1 MFGAAR
7 TAPLTPSGPRPVPVV
22 FSLVAHA
29 GVLSFVVFGPR
40 PHLAE
45 RQRSLYEQVIKP
57 HEHELVW
64 YSFRQKLP
72 DVTPPDNHSEQ
83 PPAAELKTAGQTIIS
98 NPKQGEQGRQM
109 IWRPLPQIKPQPE
122 IASPNILAFR
132 MPAIAPPP
140 PGPPRKVFIPPP
152 PAPRKPPATA
162 PTLPEPPRIQAK
174 VEMRQNPA
182 LTANLAAALENRPK
196 PRNFVPPVPKPERRA
211 AAPAL
216 PEAPGIATTLRSDR
230 VPMLAENIAAVLAN
244 KPTPRAFIQPARPA
258 AEALPAGPLRQL

>member
-45 RQRSLYEQVIKP
+45 RQRSLYEQ
-57 HEHELVW
+57 E
-64 YSFRQKLP
+64 
-72 DVTPPDNHSEQ
+72 
-83 PPAAELKTAGQTIIS
+83 
-98 NPKQGEQGRQM
+98 
-109 IWRPLPQIKPQPE
+109 IKPQPE

-162 PTLPEPPRIQAK
+162 PT
-174 VEMRQNPA
+174 
-182 LTANLAAALENRPK
+182 
-196 PRNFVPPVPKPERRA
+196 
-211 AAPAL
+211 
-216 PEAPGIATTLRSDR
+216 
-230 VPMLAENIAAVLAN
+230 
-244 KPTPRAFIQPARPA
+244 
-258 AEALPAGPLRQL
+258 